1 MDEKTK
7 LYLTPKSQLGKW
19 SIVLIIVM
27 PIFFIIGMS
36 SVNFY
41 EGVSASSTIL
51 KDIIARPVLAL
62 SMLAGF
68 VCGVLAFFTGLFGI
82 VKKKDYSIFVFI
94 STLIGF
100 FDILWILA
108 QIL

>member
-1 MDEKTK
+1 MVFK
-7 LYLTPKSQLGKW
+7 PKSKLGKW

-36 SVNFY
+36 SVGFY
-41 EGVSASSTIL
+41 EGVPAGSTIL
-51 KDIIARPVLAL
+51 NDTIARPVLAL

-68 VCGVLAFFTGLFGI
+68 VCGVSAFFTGIFGI
-82 VKKKDYSIFVFI
+82 LKKKDYSIFVFI

-108 QIL
+108 HILYPH